1 MKNRIPVFF
10 AGLALMAFTLHAQQ
24 KLVPDSA
31 LVNGLKFRSIGPAAA
46 SGRIADFAANPFNSY
61 EYYVAVASGH
71 IWKTTNNG
79 ITFNPVFDQYGAYS
93 IGCLAIDPVNPNIV
107 WAGTGENNSQRA
119 LGYGNGVYKT
129 LDGGAS
135 WVNMGLKNSFQIGK
149 ILIDPRNSEVVYV
162 AAEGSVWG
170 PGGDRGIFKTTDGG
184 KTWTKVLEISEN
196 TGAYDLEFHPSNPD
210 IIYAS
215 AHQRRRHTYTKING
229 GPESALYKTT
239 NAGKDWRKITTGLPS
254 VHLGRIGLAVC
265 PADPNLVY
273 AIVEAADNMGGFF
286 RSDNQGES
294 WQKMSDYTS
303 SGQYYTEIECD
314 PENPLRVYSV
324 DTYSQVTEDGGKTWK
339 KLSTKKRHVDDHAL
353 WINPKATS
361 NIRIGGDG
369 GVYESYDRGES
380 WTFFGN
386 LPVTQF
392 YRVNVDNSLP
402 FYRVYGGTQDNNT
415 LGGPSQNLTAAGVSN
430 DEWFYTLG
438 GDGFWVAIDPEDP
451 DIVFC
456 EYQYGNA
463 YRYNHKNGELV
474 YIKPQEPKGEVTYKW
489 NWDTPLILSSHNNQ
503 RLYMAA
509 NKIFRSD
516 NRGDSWSV
524 ISGDLTAQKDR
535 NDFKVMGK
543 YWSSDAVTKD
553 VSTSLYGTIVSLAES
568 PINEQILV
576 AGTDDGLIQVTSD
589 GGKTWNKTSSFTG
602 IPEYTYV
609 SDVLASRFD
618 ENVIYAT
625 FNNNKSNDFKPYV
638 LQSRDKGKTWTSIA
652 SNLPQGAVYNI
663 LQDIKNPKMLFCG
676 TEFGLFVTF
685 NEGTNWIQIR
695 NGLPDVAVR
704 DLVIQERENDL
715 VIATFGRG
723 FYILQ
728 NYSVLKEI
736 SLIEQN
742 AEAHLFTIPEALL
755 YIPKSDRR
763 DNLGDNLYIAPNK
776 TYGAEISYYLKE
788 DLLSAK
794 EKRQKSDAELFEAG
808 SKIKVNTWEEDR
820 LEKLE
825 EQAYLLFVVE
835 DAQGNVIRKITA
847 PAKKGINRVYW
858 DLKYPDLMPVKPDFD
873 KFDPLK
879 AQEPGLYSMPGTYQ
893 VRLYASEKGVTRPL
907 TEKISFEVKALN
919 ATGFNDENRGQTL
932 AFQQEVAKLTH
943 NMVLADQQLAEAK
956 KEIHQLKQRNLQS
969 TSYDASQH
977 EKLVSLEQKNAQLL
991 LVLNGYEAKASYE
1004 EVPPAPVPLMQRL
1017 GFLINSFISNSE
1029 ATNQAQKE
1037 SLEILRTEFASL
1049 VAEIKAMSEEVKT
1062 MEPAL

>member
-1 MKNRIPVFF
+1 MRNKNLTLLACFF
-10 AGLALMAFTLHAQQ
+10 ILISLHGQQ
-24 KLVPDSA
+24 KLMPDSA
-31 LVNGLKFRSIGPAAA
+31 LINGLKFRSIGPAAA
-46 SGRIADFAANPFNSY
+46 SGRIADFAVNPTNSF

-79 ITFNPVFDQYGAYS
+79 ITFSPVFEQYGAYS
-93 IGCLAIDPVNPNIV
+93 IGCMAIDPVNPNIV

-135 WVNMGLKNSFQIGK
+135 WNHVGLKTSFQVGK
-149 ILIDPRNSEVVYV
+149 ILIDPRNTDVVYV

-170 PGGDRGIFKTTDGG
+170 PDGERGIYKTSDGG

-196 TGAYDLEFHPSNPD
+196 TGAYDLEFHPTNSD
-210 IIYAS
+210 IIYATV
-215 AHQRRRHTYTKING
+215 HQRRRHIYTKING
-229 GPESALYKTT
+229 GPESAFYKST
-239 NAGKDWRKITTGLPS
+239 NAGKDWRKITSGLPS

-265 PADPNLVY
+265 PANPNLVY
-273 AIVEAADNMGGFF
+273 AIVEAADNQGGFF
-286 RSDNQGES
+286 CSYNQGEN

-314 PENPLRVYSV
+314 PLNPLKVYSM
-324 DTYSQVTEDGGKTWK
+324 DTYSQLTEDGGKTWK
-339 KLSTKKRHVDDHAL
+339 KLSTKTRHVDDHAL

-369 GVYESYDRGES
+369 GVYESYDGGNT

-392 YRVNVDNSLP
+392 YRVNVDNSWP

-415 LGGPSQNLTAAGVSN
+415 LGGPSQNLSVAGVSN

-438 GDGFWVAIDPEDP
+438 GDGFWVAIDPENP

-463 YRYNHKNGELV
+463 YRYNHKNGELI
-474 YIKPQEPKGEVTYKW
+474 YIKPQEPKGELTYKW
-489 NWDTPLILSSHNNQ
+489 NWDAPLILSSHNNK

-509 NKIFRSD
+509 NKVFRSD

-553 VSTSLYGTIVSLAES
+553 VSTSQFGTIVSFTES
-568 PINEQILV
+568 PINESLLV
-576 AGTDDGLIQVTSD
+576 TGSDDGVIQVTTD
-589 GGKTWNKTSSFTG
+589 GGNTWAKTTSFTG
-602 IPEYTYV
+602 IPAYTYV
-609 SDVLASRFD
+609 SDVFASRFD

-625 FNNNKSNDFKPYV
+625 FNNHKSNDFKPYV
-638 LQSRDKGKTWTSIA
+638 LVSRDKGKTWTSIA
-652 SNLPQGAVYNI
+652 SNLPSGAVYSI
-663 LQDIKNPKMLFCG
+663 LQDLKDSKMLFCG

-685 NEGTNWIQIR
+685 NEGVNWIQIR

-723 FYILQ
+723 FYILH
-728 NYSVLKEI
+728 NYSILKEI
-736 SLIEQN
+736 SNIDLN
-742 AEAHLFTIPEALL
+742 AEAHLFSIPDALL

-776 TYGAEISYYLKE
+776 PFGAEISYYLKE

-794 EKRQKSDAELFEAG
+794 EKRQKADADLFKEG
-808 SKIKVNTWEEDR
+808 SKIKVNTWEDDR

-835 DAQGNVIRKITA
+835 DTQGNVIRKVTA

-858 DLKYPDLMPVKPDFD
+858 DLKYPDLMPVKTEFE

-893 VRLYASEKGVTRPL
+893 VRLFASEKGVTRPL

-919 ATGFNDENRGQTL
+919 TTGFNEENRSQTF

-943 NMVLADQQLAEAK
+943 SMVLADQQLAQAK
-956 KEIHQLKQRNLQS
+956 KTIQRLKQINLQN
-969 TSYDASQH
+969 TDFDALQH
-977 EKLVSLEQKNAQLL
+977 EKLVSLEQKNAKLI

-1004 EVPPAPVPLMQRL
+1004 EVPPTPVPLMQRL
-1017 GFLINSFISNSE
+1017 GFLINSFISSSE
-1029 ATNQAQKE
+1029 ATNQAQRE
-1037 SLEILRTEFASL
+1037 SLEILKTEFASL
-1049 VAEIKAMSEEVKT
+1049 ALEIKAMNEELKA
-1062 MEPAL
+1062 MEPKL